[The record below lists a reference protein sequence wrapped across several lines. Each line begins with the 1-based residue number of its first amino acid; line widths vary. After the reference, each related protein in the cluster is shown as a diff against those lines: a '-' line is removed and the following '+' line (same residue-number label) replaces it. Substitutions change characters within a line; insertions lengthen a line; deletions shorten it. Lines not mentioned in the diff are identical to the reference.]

1 MSDVEQTLQEREK
14 THGDYTEQALETH
27 LIKIALRKSKN
38 WYGLSEVQMEAI
50 EMIAVKLGRILTGN
64 PNEPDHW
71 LDIAGYATLVA
82 KELQK

>member
-1 MSDVEQTLQEREK
+1 MSDVEQTLQERKK
-14 THGDYTEQALETH
+14 THGNYAEQALETQ

-38 WYGLSEVQMEAI
+38 WYGLSEVQMDAI